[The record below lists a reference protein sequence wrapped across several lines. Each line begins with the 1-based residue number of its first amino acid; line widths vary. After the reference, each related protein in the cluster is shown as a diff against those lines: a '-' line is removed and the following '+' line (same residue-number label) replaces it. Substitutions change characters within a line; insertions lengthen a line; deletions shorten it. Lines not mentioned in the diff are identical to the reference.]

1 MKTSSDGSV
10 KFSRKSIKTGR
21 TRKQS
26 SKKYSAYIY
35 KIEKELTVDVSDA
48 VSLMRRRAD
57 VHAQV
62 GTEAAR
68 LSKFNRRRVIT
79 QREIYAAAVHAHRG
93 KPSR

>member
-1 MKTSSDGSV
+1 
-10 KFSRKSIKTGR
+10 
-21 TRKQS
+21 
-26 SKKYSAYIY
+26 
-35 KIEKELTVDVSDA
+35 
-48 VSLMRRRAD
+48 MRRRAD

-93 KPSR
+93 KPSRWPLEINYTLLDL

>member
-1 MKTSSDGSV
+1 
-10 KFSRKSIKTGR
+10 
-21 TRKQS
+21 
-26 SKKYSAYIY
+26 
-35 KIEKELTVDVSDA
+35 VSDA

>member
-1 MKTSSDGSV
+1 MKTSSDRSV
-10 KFSRKSIKTGR
+10 KSLKKSSKTGR

-26 SKKYSAYIY
+26 STKYSAYIY
-35 KIEKELTVDVSDA
+35 KIEKELSVDVSDA
-48 VSLMRRRAD
+48 ISLMGRRAD

-79 QREIYAAAVHAHRG
+79 QREIHAAVHAHRG
-93 KPSR
+93 KPSE